1 MAQRPLMTSG
11 AQPFQFM
18 ASPNDTDEDTD
29 DDDDD
34 DVRDALA
41 RAMASAVGMVI
52 STAARGG
59 GCGGDCAGAAATFTA
74 LRFCVDVDTPPSLS
88 RFCVDGARKSAGR
101 QHERVAYIALEILT
115 RRERIR
121 RGRARGASVCAARVA
136 SLTRSEVKQMC
147 VVFTARMD

>member
-18 ASPNDTDEDTD
+18 ASPNATDDD

-52 STAARGG
+52 STAAGGG

-88 RFCVDGARKSAGR
+88 RFCVDGARKSADK
-101 QHERVAYIALEILT
+101 QHERVAYIMLEILT
-115 RRERIR
+115 RCERVR
-121 RGRARGASVCAARVA
+121 RGRARGASVCAARVT
-136 SLTRSEVKQMC
+136 SLTREAK
-147 VVFTARMD
+147 

>member
-18 ASPNDTDEDTD
+18 ASPNDADEDT

-52 STAARGG
+52 STAAGGG

-115 RRERIR
+115 RRERVR

-136 SLTRSEVKQMC
+136 SLTREAK
-147 VVFTARMD
+147 